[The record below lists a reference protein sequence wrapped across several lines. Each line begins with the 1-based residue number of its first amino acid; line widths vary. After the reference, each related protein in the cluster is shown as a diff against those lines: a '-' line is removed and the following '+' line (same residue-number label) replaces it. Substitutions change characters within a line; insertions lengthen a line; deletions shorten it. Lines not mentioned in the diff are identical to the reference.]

1 MFFRFK
7 QNKNIVNVNSV
18 NYRFK
23 LRRTVMKQNWETKG
37 EPIAAPSICF
47 YSLLLKMK
55 DDSVVASLS

>member
-23 LRRTVMKQNWETKG
+23 LRRTFMKQNWGTKG
-37 EPIAAPSICF
+37 EPIAAPSIYF
-47 YSLLLKMK
+47 
-55 DDSVVASLS
+55 